1 MIPDYQTLMRPVL
14 ESAQEG
20 EVKIGEVVDRLADR
34 LDLSEEERNEL
45 LPSGRQPRFA
55 NRVHWAKSHLK
66 QAGLVELTRRGY
78 FIITDRGKQALA
90 DVAATI
96 NNAYLEQ
103 FGEFKEFQMRHRAA
117 PETEPGDARTPDE
130 RLRQAYK
137 QINDDLSEELLDRV
151 RERSSKFLEDLIVE
165 LLLAMGYGGT
175 EDAGRRLGKSGD
187 DGVDGVIEQDALGV
201 DQIYL
206 QAKRY
211 AADKVIGPGAIREF
225 FGALSLKKAQ
235 KGIFVTTSSF
245 SPAAQQTAES
255 LTSRIVLIDGLKL
268 ASLMIRYNT
277 GCRDE
282 EVLYRKKI
290 DEDFFD
296 PE

>member
-20 EVKIGEVVDRLADR
+20 EVRIGEVVDRLADR

-45 LPSGRQPRFA
+45 LPSGQARFA
-55 NRVHWAKSHLK
+55 NRVHWAKGYLK
-66 QAGLVELTRRGY
+66 QAGLVEPTKRGS
-78 FIITDRGKQALA
+78 FIITERGKQALA
-90 DVAATI
+90 DVGATI
-96 NNAYLEQ
+96 NYAYLEQ
-103 FGEFKEFQMRHRAA
+103 FEEFKEFLMRHRAA
-117 PETEPGDARTPDE
+117 PETGPNDAMTPDE
-130 RLRQAYK
+130 RLRHAYK

-151 RERSSKFLEDLIVE
+151 RKGSPEFFENLIVE

-175 EDAGRRLGKSGD
+175 EDSGRRLGKSGD

-211 AADKVIGPGAIREF
+211 AADKTIGPDAIRDF
-225 FGALSLKKAQ
+225 FGALNLKKAQ
-235 KGIFVTTSSF
+235 KGIFVTTSLF
-245 SPAAQQTAES
+245 SEAARSTAEN

-290 DEDFFD
+290 DEDFFGQ
-296 PE
+296 E